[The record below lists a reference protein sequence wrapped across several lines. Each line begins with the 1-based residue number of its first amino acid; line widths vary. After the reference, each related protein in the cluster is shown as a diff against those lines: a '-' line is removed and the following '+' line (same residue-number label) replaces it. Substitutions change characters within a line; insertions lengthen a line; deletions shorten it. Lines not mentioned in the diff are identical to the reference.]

1 MNWTW
6 KDELESRA
14 AQAQQAQDESDRQRV
29 CMARFHPSRKLTM
42 REKYQD
48 DCIAYLKHRL
58 RRSERWADT
67 LLWFFLASLFGN
79 IFQALN

>member
-14 AQAQQAQDESDRQRV
+14 GQFDATALLPAEDRQLAIKEAIRW
-29 CMARFHPSRKLTM
+29 RN
-42 REKYQD
+42 
-48 DCIAYLKHRL
+48 AYAEHCTRHLAHRL
-58 RRSERWADT
+58 RRSERWSDA

-79 IFQALN
+79 ILQFWN